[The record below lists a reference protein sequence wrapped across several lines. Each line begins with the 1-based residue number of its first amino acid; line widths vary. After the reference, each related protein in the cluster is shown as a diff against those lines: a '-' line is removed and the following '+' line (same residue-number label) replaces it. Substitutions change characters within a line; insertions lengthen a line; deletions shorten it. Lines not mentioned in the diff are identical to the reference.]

1 MKKLLTMFD
10 EQLKSLNTVLNRVLK
25 KKYDW
30 FDKINVVFYEQKKDG
45 VPKINGV
52 IYVDEEWYY
61 KMWREYH
68 YSTNPVNPN
77 IEDISIGDIIGGK
90 MANDLRDDIVNSLSF
105 VFGEN
110 IKGFQWFNIYVRIKE
125 NEEDMLTEEVSN
137 EEVSNID
144 PTILNF
150 LRRRANKKI
159 LDIVGLKLTQ
169 ITFENSEYIITSI
182 RSKKENERE
191 LKKLLSD
198 NNLFD
203 FQDYE
208 QNERDPRYQK
218 IIRTIRY
225 FLNEYLEPTKN

>member
-137 EEVSNID
+137 ID

>member
-1 MKKLLTMFD
+1 MRKLLTMFD
-10 EQLKSLNTVLNRVLK
+10 EELKSLNLVLNRVLK

-30 FDKINVVFYEQKKDG
+30 FDKINIVFYEKKNNG
-45 VPKINGV
+45 VPKMNGV

-77 IEDISIGDIIGGK
+77 VEDVSIGDIIGGK
-90 MANDLRDDIVNSLSF
+90 IANDLRDDIVKLLSF

-125 NEEDMLTEEVSN
+125 NVEDMITEEVTD
-137 EEVSNID
+137 ID

-182 RSKKENERE
+182 RSRKENERE

-203 FQDYE
+203 FEEYM
-208 QNERDPRYQK
+208 QNEKDPKYQK

-225 FLNEYLEPTKN
+225 FLIQYLGTTQN

>member
-137 EEVSNID
+137 ID

-225 FLNEYLEPTKN
+225 FLNEYLGPTKN

>member
-30 FDKINVVFYEQKKDG
+30 FNKINVVFYEQKKDG

-137 EEVSNID
+137 ID

-225 FLNEYLEPTKN
+225 FLNEYLGPTRN